1 MTIIQ
6 IIKRI
11 CKRSQETVDAH
22 SIVSVLVAIF
32 VRDNTINIEQ
42 FPNLISAE
50 TNADKKLVN
59 LVEKQLS
66 AHGVR
71 MSLHDLVTCFE
82 SLVSSD
88 EKKEKG
94 IVYTP
99 LEIKEY
105 IIKKAI

>member
-1 MTIIQ
+1 MMTIIQ

-22 SIVSVLVAIF
+22 SILSVLVAIF
-32 VRDNTINIEQ
+32 ARDNTLNIEQ

-66 AHGVR
+66 AQMFMRNH
-71 MSLHDLVTCFE
+71 
-82 SLVSSD
+82 
-88 EKKEKG
+88 KG
-94 IVYTP
+94 F
-99 LEIKEY
+99 LN
-105 IIKKAI
+105 